1 VATIDLSDPTKPTLV
16 GNTQLDFPLY
26 SYGYGYWNE
35 DGGYYYGGYGG
46 VYDAGSTIVKVG
58 GSLVVRHS
66 DSQWVADG
74 SQGSHYETSTK
85 LEVIDLSNPAQ
96 PTLASTL
103 ELPQHA
109 GQTSLQVSG
118 NLVTSSHWEQVLG
131 SDKVRFY
138 LDQID
143 LSNPAAPKA
152 LDPINIPGSLLR
164 FDAAKGE
171 LVTIDYTKTVTPAS
185 TWEQCYNVS
194 SDGYGY
200 YYGWN
205 RQFNYETNECV
216 TFQRSLR
223 LLSVDGEGAT
233 LLDTL
238 PIDSDNDYLSGIAIG
253 GSRMFAMI
261 QGYDPVKKTSTQ
273 SVLVIDGL
281 HDGAFTTKTAALET
295 VKQPWYY
302 GGYSFL
308 GVSGSKVVLMNY
320 TNENTIFTL
329 EGKDDLGLVN
339 HGSLRSW
346 ASDVQIA
353 KGQVIVSMQDRGVQS
368 VQVGE

>member
-1 VATIDLSDPTKPTLV
+1 
-16 GNTQLDFPLY
+16 
-26 SYGYGYWNE
+26 
-35 DGGYYYGGYGG
+35 
-46 VYDAGSTIVKVG
+46 
-58 GSLVVRHS
+58 VV
-66 DSQWVADG
+66 
-74 SQGSHYETSTK
+74 
-85 LEVIDLSNPAQ
+85 
-96 PTLASTL
+96 
-103 ELPQHA
+103 
-109 GQTSLQVSG
+109 
-118 NLVTSSHWEQVLG
+118 SSHWEQVLD

-164 FDAAKGE
+164 FDAARGE
-171 LVTIDYTKTVTPAS
+171 LLTIDYTKTVTKAT
-185 TWEQCYNVS
+185 TWEECYNVS

-205 RQFNYETNECV
+205 RQFNGSTNQCV
-216 TFQRSLR
+216 VFNRSLK
-223 LLSVDGEGAT
+223 LLGVADGSAT
-233 LLDTL
+233 QLDTL
-238 PIDSDNDYLSGIAIG
+238 QVDSDTDYLSSIALG
-253 GSRMFAMI
+253 NGRVFGLI

-273 SVLVIDGL
+273 SVLVVGGV
-281 HDGAFTTKTAALET
+281 HDGAFTTKTASLET

-320 TNENTIFTL
+320 NNENTVFTL
-329 EGKDDLGLVN
+329 EGQDDLGLVN

-353 KGQVIVSMQDRGVQS
+353 KGQVIVSMQDRGVQTIS
-368 VQVGE
+368 VGE